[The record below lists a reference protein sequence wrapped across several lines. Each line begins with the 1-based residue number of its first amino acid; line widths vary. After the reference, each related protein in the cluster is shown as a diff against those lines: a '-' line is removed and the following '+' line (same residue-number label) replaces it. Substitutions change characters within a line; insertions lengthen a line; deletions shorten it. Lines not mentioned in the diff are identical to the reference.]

1 MSRLELNPR
10 QAAYAGLELV
20 GGLAV
25 LGGLWIYT
33 ESAHSFYVTPLPTV
47 ISVFRET
54 WLFADFGGD
63 LAPSLE
69 RLAYGYVLA
78 VVAGVGLGLL
88 LASSRSVR
96 LAADPVVSFLRSLP
110 PPALIPAFQ
119 VLFGIG
125 TTAKAMVIFF
135 VCIWPI
141 LLNTMDGV
149 AELDQTLIDT
159 TRSCKIAGL
168 DRFRLITL
176 PAIAPRIAAGM
187 RVSLSIAVL
196 ILIVS
201 EMLASTN
208 GIGHY
213 VMVQEGTFSIPQ
225 MWAGT
230 LLLGLLGFLLNGAFS
245 IGERRILRWHYAQRE
260 AQ

>member
-1 MSRLELNPR
+1 MRLPALTR
-10 QAAYAGLELV
+10 TQGAYLALEIA
-20 GGLAV
+20 GGLAA
-25 LGGLWIYT
+25 LGGLWLYT
-33 ESAHSFYVTPLPTV
+33 ASAHSFYVTPLPQ
-47 ISVFRET
+47 ILSVFRQT
-54 WLFADFGGD
+54 WLFSDFSGD
-63 LAPSLE
+63 LLPSLE
-69 RLAYGYVLA
+69 RLAYGYALAVLA
-78 VVAGVGLGLL
+78 GVSLGLL
-88 LASSRSVR
+88 LASWRALR

-135 VCIWPI
+135 VCVWPI

-149 AELDQTLIDT
+149 AGLDPTLIET
-159 TRSCKIAGL
+159 TRTYKVGRL
-168 DRFRLITL
+168 DRLRLVTL
-176 PAIAPRIAAGM
+176 PAIAPRVAAGM

-230 LLLGLLGFLLNGAFS
+230 LLLGLLGFLLNAAFS
-245 IGERRILRWHYAQRE
+245 VGERRVLRWHFSQRE
-260 AQ
+260 AV